1 MKPRRVTT
9 DENGGR
15 AEGTGRAAIRFHRS
29 GTVVEVVLCL
39 SASTA
44 ILRLTRADS
53 LVSPSVASIQD
64 EHA

>member
-1 MKPRRVTT
+1 MMPGRVTA
-9 DENGGR
+9 DENGGE
-15 AEGTGRAAIRFHRS
+15 AEGAGRAAVSLHRS
-29 GTVVEVVLCL
+29 GTDVEVVLCL

>member
-1 MKPRRVTT
+1 MMPRRVTT
-9 DENGGR
+9 DENGGEAR
-15 AEGTGRAAIRFHRS
+15 GAGRAAVRFHRP

-39 SASTA
+39 SALSA

>member
-1 MKPRRVTT
+1 MKA
-9 DENGGR
+9 R
-15 AEGTGRAAIRFHRS
+15 AERRYACTARGLF
-29 GTVVEVVLCL
+29 VEVVLCL